1 MKEWDAAR
9 ITALDTSQPTLTD
22 FMNKTHTHGIL
33 HSQIVLDKDEHVLLF
48 APAQKTDSTAS
59 LMVVMATVVLMAAV
73 VSMTL
78 LKLRETT
85 LLKVR
90 I

>member
-1 MKEWDAAR
+1 MVASTLLMVR
-9 ITALDTSQPTLTD
+9 TVAL
-22 FMNKTHTHGIL
+22 
-33 HSQIVLDKDEHVLLF
+33 
-48 APAQKTDSTAS
+48 AS
-59 LMVVMATVVLMAAV
+59 LMVVMAIVLLMAAV

>member
-1 MKEWDAAR
+1 MRNHAVEDVNGSIDVAPMMVR
-9 ITALDTSQPTLTD
+9 TVAL
-22 FMNKTHTHGIL
+22 
-33 HSQIVLDKDEHVLLF
+33 
-48 APAQKTDSTAS
+48 AS
-59 LMVVMATVVLMAAV
+59 LMVVMAIVVLMAAV